1 MSKTKTLRDLILSKD
16 LKFLM
21 EAHNGISAKIVE
33 NTGFE
38 GIWCSGLGM
47 SASMGVRDANELSW
61 TQVCSI
67 CEFMS
72 NVTDIPILV
81 DGDTGFGDFNNFQLL
96 VKKLEKIGVAGVCIE
111 DKKFPK
117 TNSFIESNSNNLAPI
132 DEFCGKIMSGK
143 DIQKDENFVVV
154 ARTEAFIFG
163 QGVDEALLRAEKYV
177 EAGCD
182 AVLVHS
188 KKSDSSEIDEFMK
201 LWNKKAPV
209 IVVPTKY
216 YSTPTRHFEDIGVST
231 VIWANHNIRAS
242 ISAMQDI
249 SKQILKNRSI
259 NDIEHKIASVNDIFN
274 LQNMKEYNENKA
286 KYLGS

>member
-61 TQVCSI
+61 TQVCCI

-96 VKKLEKIGVAGVCIE
+96 VKKLEKIGIAGVCIE

-132 DEFCGKIMSGK
+132 DEFCGKIMAGK

-154 ARTEAFIFG
+154 ARTEALIFG

-201 LWNKKAPV
+201 LWDKKAPV